1 MKNRIISILL
11 ISSVLLGSLAG
22 CTDSRQ
28 SSSVEQ
34 VDYDPVE
41 AVSKYE
47 LPEIPEEDK
56 DFEIEMGYNNC
67 DHMVGAIIGDLAGIY
82 EALDLNVNVTQTN
95 NTNISQAMSTD
106 QMHVAYMTSSAY
118 RAHNEGAPVVMT
130 AANHLGGSY
139 YLVASNDIQDP
150 KDLVGKKLA
159 ISQNSEN
166 SPRWIKW
173 TEELGIPTEVS
184 NYEVI
189 EMGQADSPSAL
200 ASGQID
206 GYTCCDPFASQAE
219 IMDIGHIIGIDWG
232 TDERDENGHPVWN
245 LCCIL
250 GMNENF
256 KKDHPE
262 LAERLIIA
270 HALSQQYIYQHPYNA
285 AMMFAEGFGTSPE
298 VGLLTVYMKTI
309 AEGRTL
315 QWTYRDGAIE
325 EETKRQEEYGIDEE
339 YITRIKDIDGYIQT
353 DLLEASEVEDFDEF
367 AENIKLDETF
377 PIGMPFEEWLAKSKA
392 IDGIESDMGDD
403 IKTPDIYVREG
414 YTTR

>member
-11 ISSVLLGSLAG
+11 ISSVLLGFLAG

-56 DFEIEMGYNNC
+56 DFKIEMGYNNC

-95 NTNISQAMSTD
+95 NTNIAQAMSTD
-106 QMHVAYMTSSAY
+106 QMHVAYMGSSAY

-139 YLVASNDIQDP
+139 YLVVSNDIQDP

-166 SPRWIKW
+166 SPTWIKW
-173 TEELGIPTEVS
+173 TEELGIPREIS
-184 NYEVI
+184 NYDVV
-189 EMGQADSPSAL
+189 EMGQADAPAAL

-206 GYTCCDPFASQAE
+206 GYTC
-219 IMDIGHIIGIDWG
+219 
-232 TDERDENGHPVWN
+232 
-245 LCCIL
+245 
-250 GMNENF
+250 
-256 KKDHPE
+256 
-262 LAERLIIA
+262 
-270 HALSQQYIYQHPYNA
+270 
-285 AMMFAEGFGTSPE
+285 
-298 VGLLTVYMKTI
+298 
-309 AEGRTL
+309 
-315 QWTYRDGAIE
+315 
-325 EETKRQEEYGIDEE
+325 
-339 YITRIKDIDGYIQT
+339 
-353 DLLEASEVEDFDEF
+353 
-367 AENIKLDETF
+367 
-377 PIGMPFEEWLAKSKA
+377 
-392 IDGIESDMGDD
+392 
-403 IKTPDIYVREG
+403 
-414 YTTR
+414 